1 MVSKERI
8 EYLLIFAVVLGRG
21 GACGTHQRSF
31 DGNCAP
37 FGPCGPNKITYARGP
52 EQCVLQIPKT
62 PLGPFLGH
70 YIQPLDFF
78 FKFIEPYFC
87 IINLM

>member
-8 EYLLIFAVVLGRG
+8 EYLLILAVVLGRG
-21 GACGTHQRSF
+21 GAFGTHQRSS
-31 DGNCAP
+31 DGNGAP
-37 FGPCGPNKITYARGP
+37 FGPCGPNKTTYARGP

-78 FKFIEPYFC
+78 LSLLSHIFVS
-87 IINLM
+87 